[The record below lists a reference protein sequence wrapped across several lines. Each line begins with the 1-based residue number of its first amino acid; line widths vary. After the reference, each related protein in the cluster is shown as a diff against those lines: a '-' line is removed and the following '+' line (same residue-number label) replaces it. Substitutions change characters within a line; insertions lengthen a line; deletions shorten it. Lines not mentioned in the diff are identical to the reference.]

1 MTTYALVIDNQIEAV
16 GSLPNSARRLDTG
29 DWVMGLDTAP
39 PDLVAATGWTEVVD
53 TARPADT
60 ATTTHDRS
68 VTLVAGVP
76 TVTWASRTK
85 TAEEQ
90 AGDTRQANRTA
101 IEDAARTAM
110 ANLQTIIDSADVT
123 FTTVAGAQTAM
134 RQIQAG
140 LRTVARV
147 ERRLIRLALNDLDGT
162 A

>member
-1 MTTYALVIDNQIEAV
+1 MYAFVTDDTIQ
-16 GSLPNSARRLDTG
+16 SLGRLPASARRLDTG
-29 DWVMGLDTAP
+29 DWVMGLATAP
-39 PDLVAATGWTEVVD
+39 VELVAATGWLPVID
-53 TARPADT
+53 TPRPDDT

-68 VTLVAGVP
+68 VELVAGVP
-76 TVTWASRTK
+76 TVVWTQRDK
-85 TAEEQ
+85 TPEELAAE
-90 AGDTRQANRTA
+90 TRQANRTA

-110 ANLQTIIDSADVT
+110 ANLQTIIGSADVT
-123 FTTVAGAQTAM
+123 FSNLTGAQTAM